1 MNKEL
6 LLEYIARFDITQ
18 KNLAKAMGISPS
30 TLSAKINSKDGA
42 EFTELD
48 MQFIKARYGL
58 DTDEFNR
65 IFFAELV
72 S

>member
-6 LLEYIARFDITQ
+6 LREYVIRFDRTQ

-30 TLSAKINSKDGA
+30 ALSAKINSYSGS
-42 EFTELD
+42 ELTELD
-48 MQFIKARYGL
+48 MQFIKERYGL
-58 DTDEFNR
+58 SIEEFNR

>member
-30 TLSAKINSKDGA
+30 TLSAKINSKGGA

-58 DTDEFNR
+58 GIEEFNR